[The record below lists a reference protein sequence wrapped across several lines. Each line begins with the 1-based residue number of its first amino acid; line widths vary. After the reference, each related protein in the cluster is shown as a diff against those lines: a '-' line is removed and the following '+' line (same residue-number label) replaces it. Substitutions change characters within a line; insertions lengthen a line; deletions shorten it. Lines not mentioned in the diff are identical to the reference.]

1 MADTRQLE
9 MKIHALNDKLRAALA
24 RIDKLEKLL
33 NDGYNKGSDK

>member
-1 MADTRQLE
+1 MADVARLE

-33 NDGYNKGSDK
+33 NDGYNKGSNK